1 MAKSLEICKKA
12 LILGLVK
19 SGIILFS
26 GKIGQNSLKT
36 DYCLSS
42 DGVER
47 V

>member
-1 MAKSLEICKKA
+1 VVKSLEICKKA
-12 LILGLVK
+12 LNLGVAK
-19 SGIILFS
+19 IGIILFS